1 MRPTY
6 TVSATLNV
14 PIWNGGRTGADIQQ
28 AEAALAQR
36 RAELEDT
43 RSQIESEVRNAYLDM
58 EAAANQVQVAQQ
70 NIELMGKTLHQTRQ
84 RFEAGVSENVEVVQS
99 QESVAGANLDYIDSV
114 FAHNLAKLS
123 LARAL
128 GNAPTALAQFLPVQ
142 QRP

>member
-1 MRPTY
+1 MAGARPQTF
-6 TVSATLNV
+6 SR
-14 PIWNGGRTGADIQQ
+14 PQ
-28 AEAALAQR
+28 AALAQR

-58 EAAANQVQVAQQ
+58 EAAANQVKVAQQ
-70 NIELMGKTLHQTRQ
+70 NIELMGETLHQTRQ
-84 RFEAGVSENVEVVQS
+84 RFEAGVSENYEVVQS

-128 GNAPTALAQFLPVQ
+128 GNTADKLGQFLPVQ
-142 QRP
+142 ESQKQ